1 MKLNNRPEQTNSGEE
16 SVLGLL
22 AKPTPK
28 SNRFNNIRDKSESTL
43 SNAGL
48 DILMKE
54 NNSR

>member
-1 MKLNNRPEQTNSGEE
+1 MKSYNRPEIANSGEE

-22 AKPTPK
+22 AKVTPK
-28 SNRFNNIRDKSESTL
+28 SNRLNNIRDKSESTL

-54 NNSR
+54 NKVR

>member
-1 MKLNNRPEQTNSGEE
+1 MKSYNRPEIANSGEE

-22 AKPTPK
+22 TKVTPK
-28 SNRFNNIRDKSESTL
+28 SNRLNNIRDKSESTL

-54 NNSR
+54 NKVR

>member
-22 AKPTPK
+22 ARPTPK
-28 SNRFNNIRDKSESTL
+28 SNRFNNIRDKSETTL